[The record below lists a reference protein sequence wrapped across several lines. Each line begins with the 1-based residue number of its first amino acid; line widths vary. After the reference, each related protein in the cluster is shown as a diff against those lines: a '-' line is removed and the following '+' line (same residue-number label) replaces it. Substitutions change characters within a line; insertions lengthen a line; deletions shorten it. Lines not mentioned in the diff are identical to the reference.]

1 MSTTS
6 VTTEPTIDAPTANL
20 CYLLARAFAQPD
32 SFTGEE
38 PGLLREALA
47 AANQDLDPEGPEL
60 AQQWEAALDADPNV
74 LLRSYARLFLGPFEI
89 LAAPYASFY
98 LDPEQRLMGEVSQ
111 AVAQRYAEA
120 GLAPREDQ
128 PCDAPDHIVNEC
140 EFLYYLAHQSLGS
153 DDPTRAAALQQQFH
167 SFAREH
173 LAQWIPKFSDTILAV
188 DDLHPFYPALARFAR
203 RFATQVQPTT

>member
-1 MSTTS
+1 MSTTF

-20 CYLLARAFAQPD
+20 CYLLGRAFAQPD
-32 SFTGEE
+32 SFTGDE

-47 AANQDLDPEGPEL
+47 ASDQDLDPEGPEL
-60 AQQWEAALDADPNV
+60 VRQWEAALDADPNT
-74 LLRSYARLFLGPFEI
+74 LLRDYARLFLGPFEI

-111 AVAQRYAEA
+111 AVAQRYAAA
-120 GLAPREDQ
+120 GLAPRDDL

-153 DDPTRAAALQQQFH
+153 DDPARAAALRQQFH

-173 LAQWIPKFSDTILAV
+173 LAQWVPKFSDTILAV
-188 DDLHPFYPALARFAR
+188 DKLHPFYTALAHFAQRF
-203 RFATQVQPTT
+203 TNQLQPTT